1 VPDASTET
9 AAPNESFQQRLERTR
24 AYRREGESIRSVL
37 EERREELVSGG
48 GSSMRRLSSRR
59 QSAGAERRPMTPSS
73 YLTQTTLRGDIHY
86 TPQANHWGMFGD
98 FANAD
103 EEVLAQ
109 AAFVNCAQATAAMR
123 FTNAVP
129 RITAPYQRAWP
140 VRLVNSFAGGDVR
153 VAPRRAT
160 SALAVSRREGPV
172 EIAWA
177 VQMAL
182 LLTSHGLARSVVTG
196 TG

>member
-1 VPDASTET
+1 
-9 AAPNESFQQRLERTR
+9 
-24 AYRREGESIRSVL
+24 
-37 EERREELVSGG
+37 
-48 GSSMRRLSSRR
+48 MRRLSSRR

-73 YLTQTTLRGDIHY
+73 YLTQTTLRGDTIYRNRENPQYGPGDEWRGIHY